1 MNKTDISV
9 CIIAKNESEMIR
21 DCLASVAPIAEEIIV
36 VDTGSTDNTKDIAY
50 SFGAKVIDCPWEND
64 FSKARN
70 RALDAARCKYI
81 LSIDADE
88 RLLNPF
94 ELQNTLEK
102 ASHEVGGWLLKVTS
116 EAKRGDGGTDVYVAN
131 LLRVF
136 LNRPEIRFSGIIHE
150 QILEPILSLGL
161 KIDITRV
168 ELKHLGYALEP
179 NMMKMKQLRN
189 LELLD
194 IQLGY
199 HPQDGHAL
207 YQRAKT
213 RLALGELDEAE
224 NDMSD
229 AIKYIRPNSALRPQ
243 ALNFGAVIAYQR
255 GEYMTAVWRAIESL
269 KIIAKQAFAN
279 FILGESYTELNKFSD
294 ALSAYLAAESARQI
308 ENKIAHIV
316 GEYYIAPEQLH
327 FRIGRAMLALGRA
340 NEAKARFEA
349 GNSANPTDVGCIVG
363 LANIDFR
370 NKQYNAALNKL
381 NIARKLAPDRE
392 DIRGFIRQVETQMG
406 SGQPAADKTSAQTP
420 KVQPIQSVSAKP
432 LLTLSMI
439 VKNEEAH
446 LPGCLE
452 SVRGSVD
459 EIIVVDTGSTDSTAE
474 IAAAYGAKVVKF
486 DWINDFAAARNE
498 ALKFSTG
505 EWILYLDADERL
517 NIYPNQDKF
526 RKMLTEVPDDIGALI
541 CTIESEHLQLD
552 GSVEHHRGGYP
563 RIFRNYGY
571 PRIAFQGRVHEQ
583 ITPSILSIGKSIILS
598 DITIEHLGYNV
609 SREVMEQKIKRNY
622 DMLIKH
628 VSDEPL
634 NAYAW
639 YQLGQT
645 LSHMALFGEA
655 EKAIRFAIELG
666 KLSDSVFASAAATL
680 SQLVGNKRN
689 FDESLLWSEK
699 SLEKAPKQVYA
710 MNLKA
715 YSLLY
720 LGRFEEAEE
729 AFMETLRR
737 IRAKKGVP
745 QSGFDIDIPDS
756 VVLDGLR
763 KAKEKNNK

>member
-1 MNKTDISV
+1 
-9 CIIAKNESEMIR
+9 MIK

-36 VDTGSTDNTKDIAY
+36 VDTGSVDNTKEIAY
-50 SFGAKVIDCPWEND
+50 SFGAKVIDYPWDND

-70 RALDAARCKYI
+70 RALDAARCKFI

-88 RLLNPF
+88 RLANPY
-94 ELQNTLEK
+94 ELQNALEK
-102 ASHEVGGWLLKVTS
+102 SSHEVGGWLLKVS
-116 EAKRGDGGTDVYVAN
+116 SDAKRGDGGTDTFVAN

-136 LNRPEIRFSGIIHE
+136 LNNPEIRFSGIIHE

-161 KIDITRV
+161 KIEITNV
-168 ELKHLGYALEP
+168 EVKHLGYALAP

-194 IQLGY
+194 IQLHRY
-199 HPQDGHAL
+199 PQDGHAL

-224 NDMSD
+224 MDMSD
-229 AIKYIRPNSALRPQ
+229 AIKYINPNSALKPQ

-255 GEYMTAVWRAIESL
+255 GEHMTAVWRALESL
-269 KIIAKQAFAN
+269 KIIPKQAFAN
-279 FILGESYTELNKFSD
+279 FILGESYTELNKFPE
-294 ALSAYLAAESARQI
+294 ALGAYLAAESARQS
-308 ENKIAHIV
+308 ENRIAHIV

-327 FRIGRAMLALGRA
+327 FRIGRALLALGKP

-349 GNSANPTDVGCIVG
+349 GNSANPSDVGCIVG

-370 NKQYNAALNKL
+370 NKQYNPALNKL
-381 NIARKLAPDRE
+381 NIARKLSPDRE
-392 DIRGFIRQVETQMG
+392 DIRGFIRQVESQLG
-406 SGQPAADKTSAQTP
+406 PAKPKAEDVFSQSA
-420 KVQPIQSVSAKP
+420 KVQPIISISEKP

-439 VKNEEAH
+439 VKNEEKN

-459 EIIVVDTGSTDSTAE
+459 EIVIVDTGSTDSTIE
-474 IAAAYGAKVVKF
+474 IATAYGAKVVKF
-486 DWINDFAAARNE
+486 EWINDFAAARNE
-498 ALKFSTG
+498 ALKNSSG

-526 RKMLTEVPDDIGALI
+526 RKMLTEVTEDIGALI

-583 ITPSILSIGKSIILS
+583 ITPSIISIGKSIILS

-609 SREVMEQKIKRNY
+609 SREIMEQKIKRNY

-628 VSDEPL
+628 VSEEPL

-666 KLSDSVFASAAATL
+666 KLSDPVLASATATL
-680 SQLVGNKRN
+680 SQLVGNKQN
-689 FDESLLWSEK
+689 FNESLQWAEK

-710 MNLKA
+710 MNLRA

-763 KAKEKNNK
+763 KAKERNSK